1 LHRCAGNDISLT
13 PRHSTQE
20 GIEVRV
26 GFAAGAVLFIALQAG
41 LTITPTG
48 VTPFGITFA
57 YAADA
62 IKPGR
67 WEFTARMQMPAMPPG
82 VSLPPGVSAP
92 PGSGV
97 NATHTGCIEPDK
109 AVPTDPRPEC
119 KIDRMKRNG
128 GTVSWATTCTT
139 RQGSVRSQGVARYA
153 GERMDGTLITQV
165 PQANGRTMET
175 KQQITGRYLGSC
187 AK

>member
-1 LHRCAGNDISLT
+1 
-13 PRHSTQE
+13 
-20 GIEVRV
+20 VRV
-26 GFAAGAVLFIALQAG
+26 KFAAGALLLIALQAG
-41 LTITPTG
+41 LTIAPAG
-48 VTPFGITFA
+48 VTPLGITFA
-57 YAADA
+57 HAADA

-82 VSLPPGVSAP
+82 MSLPPGVSAP
-92 PGSGV
+92 AGGGA

-119 KIDRMKRNG
+119 KIDRMVRKG

-139 RQGSVRSQGVARYA
+139 AQGSVRSQGVARYA
-153 GERMDGTLITQV
+153 GERMDATLITEV

-175 KQQITGRYLGSC
+175 RQHITGRYLGSC

>member
-1 LHRCAGNDISLT
+1 MRI
-13 PRHSTQE
+13 R
-20 GIEVRV
+20 
-26 GFAAGAVLFIALQAG
+26 FAAGALLLIALQAG
-41 LTITPTG
+41 PGIPPPGIAPL
-48 VTPFGITFA
+48 GITFA

-67 WEFTARMQMPAMPPG
+67 WEFTARMQMPPMPPG

-92 PGSGV
+92 AGGGV

-119 KIDRMKRNG
+119 KIDRVERKG
-128 GTVSWATTCTT
+128 GRVSWATTCTT
-139 RQGSVRSQGVARYA
+139 AQGSVRSQGVARYA
-153 GERMDGTLITQV
+153 GERMEANLITQV
-165 PQANGRTMET
+165 PQADGRTMET
-175 KQQITGRYLGSC
+175 RQHIAGRYLGSC